1 MWLPWQQGPRGFLP
15 GDSLTGFS
23 SLLRTKR
30 LSDWCTVQL
39 WLRLEV
45 VAMYFLRISLWT
57 PSRTPWTCRSLNIDA
72 TTRAMSFCSSSNL
85 NQGNNDWPCNLSI
98 LQCDRYFGMCIT
110 ANDIPY
116 VLVNDPVDSSHAL
129 VTILKNGVPLFS
141 LSLWGSQSRHGNVLN
156 APALA
161 SNMLR
166 STALPG
172 KCKDAGFP
180 GFPSMLWQRM
190 QQTHVNSGCMLVSP
204 ENQTVMWIEVPS
216 RGTIICI
223 QITRSVH

>member
-1 MWLPWQQGPRGFLP
+1 MAALATRSKRLSAGRLAH
-15 GDSLTGFS
+15 GFS

-129 VTILKNGVPLFS
+129 VTILKTVFLCSHFHYEAPSPGMATS
-141 LSLWGSQSRHGNVLN
+141 SMHQLWLQRCWEAPRFLEN
-156 APALA
+156 AKTLGFLGFRACF
-161 SNMLR
+161 
-166 STALPG
+166 G
-172 KCKDAGFP
+172 K
-180 GFPSMLWQRM
+180 
-190 QQTHVNSGCMLVSP
+190 GCNKLM
-204 ENQTVMWIEVPS
+204 
-216 RGTIICI
+216 
-223 QITRSVH
+223 